1 MNNVCLS
8 VAESAFPISYKR
20 DLSYSYLT
28 NDEQVNYI
36 ACAIQLR
43 PDKEAY
49 LIRSNKFQLSFQIM
63 KHCICI

>member
-1 MNNVCLS
+1 MKNVYLS

-36 ACAIQLR
+36 ACAIQLS
-43 PDKEAY
+43 PTKKP
-49 LIRSNKFQLSFQIM
+49 I
-63 KHCICI
+63 